1 MRMSAVAGELGAD
14 GFGWATPEITA
25 ATAFERQVASA
36 PENLAIVSGETSL
49 TYGALNRKADAIAA
63 ALAALPSPLDR
74 PIVLLIGSEIAL
86 AAAMLGALKAG
97 RIFIPLALNA
107 PAAWVSQVI
116 ADSGASH
123 ILADSA
129 THDFAKRVAEN
140 GVGVLNA
147 DDVSAATEPF
157 VSKHLLSATDPA
169 YVVYTSGSTGRP
181 KGVVCNHRPVVRT
194 SIGRAAILGMKPG
207 DRYANAR
214 SSGVSSGIHNTL
226 LPLTTGGCLL
236 PFDLHKNGLQK
247 FAAWLIAQKISY
259 VSFSGS
265 LFRTW
270 TSSLDPNVRF
280 PDLRILSATGEPVYA
295 QDVAAAI
302 PHLVGDWCISHSYAS
317 TETGIIA
324 VNPIRASRLPEAG
337 IVPPGWPVAGHEI
350 SIEDEGGS
358 PVPFG
363 NAGEIVIRSRSL
375 ALGYWKNPELTEKV
389 FTPDPRGDG
398 LRIYRTGDLGRLR
411 PDGMLQHLGRIG
423 RRVKV
428 RGYSVEPFE
437 VECALRRIEGVRDAA
452 VILRKDGEEEAH
464 LVGYVVASD
473 SSPAGLRGELAKDLP
488 SHMVPSDI
496 ILLDNLPMNASG
508 KIDRAALPIPERKSD
523 SVVEQR
529 APTNDGERIVAAI
542 LADVLGRSSIGID
555 DDFYDL
561 GGTSLQAFLT
571 FARIS
576 TRLGRDLPPTMM
588 MEAPTAAKLAALFRT
603 STPAIPPALIS
614 FREGGALT
622 PLFVVHARLGNI
634 MFVKNIVR
642 DLKSD
647 RPVYGIQPPPL
658 DGKHRI
664 PKTIEE
670 IAAGYLADIR
680 KVQAK
685 GPYFLAGYSWGG
697 RLAFEIAQQLN
708 AQGERVAFLGLI
720 DTMFDFTREVAGETK
735 EARVQRHMQALK
747 SQAIGPYLIRRIRK
761 TAAHYAANTSLMA
774 RFLPNYVR
782 MRLRLPIPYTRRL
795 DVYSYVYSSA
805 TRRYTLHPYSGPVTM
820 FAAKGREE
828 YQRARWSRVA
838 KGELTVHEITGA
850 HFEMVEPPHSTF
862 LAAKFDESLA
872 RVDAQAKPQ
881 A

>member
-1 MRMSAVAGELGAD
+1 MRMSAIAGEFGAGDFGSVTPELTIPAGFERHVISAPNDLAIVAGE
-14 GFGWATPEITA
+14 I
-25 ATAFERQVASA
+25 
-36 PENLAIVSGETSL
+36 SL
-49 TYGALNRKADAIAA
+49 TYAALNKKADGIAA
-63 ALAALPSPLDR
+63 SLAALPSPPDS
-74 PIVLLIGSEIAL
+74 PIVLLIGSEITR
-86 AAAMLGALKAG
+86 AAAMMGVLKAG

-107 PAAWVSQVI
+107 PDAWVSQVL
-116 ADSGASH
+116 ADSGTSY
-123 ILADSA
+123 ILADSS
-129 THDFAKRVAEN
+129 THAFAKRVAEN
-140 GVGVLNA
+140 GVAVLDA
-147 DDVSAATEPF
+147 DAFDDSAEPF
-157 VSKHLLSATDPA
+157 VSTRPLSPDDPA

-181 KGVVCNHRPVVRT
+181 KGVVCSHRPVVRT
-194 SIGRAAILGMKPG
+194 SFSRTAILDLKRGY
-207 DRYANAR
+207 RFANAR

-226 LPLTTGGCLL
+226 LPLFTGGCLL

-247 FAAWLIAQKISY
+247 FASWLISQKINY

-270 TSSLDPNVRF
+270 TSSLDKNVRF
-280 PDLRILSATGEPVYA
+280 PDLRILSATGEPLYA
-295 QDVAAAI
+295 QDVAAAV
-302 PHLVGDWCISHSYAS
+302 PHLVNDWRISHSYAS

-324 VNPIRASRLPEAG
+324 VNPIKASNLPEAG
-337 IVPPGWPVAGHEI
+337 IVPAGRPVDGQEI
-350 SIEDEGGS
+350 SIEDENES
-358 PVPFG
+358 PVPPG
-363 NAGEIVIRSRSL
+363 EAGEIVIRSRFL
-375 ALGYWKNPELTEKV
+375 ALGYWKNPELTDKV
-389 FTPDPRGDG
+389 FKPDPRGGG

-411 PDGMLQHLGRIG
+411 PDGMLEHLGRTG

-437 VECALRRIEGVRDAA
+437 VECALRRVDGVRDAA
-452 VILRKDGEEEAH
+452 VILRKDGDEEAR
-464 LVGYVVASD
+464 LVGYVVASGQAP
-473 SSPAGLRGELAKDLP
+473 SAVRGELAKDLP

-496 ILLDNLPMNASG
+496 IMLDALPMNASG
-508 KIDRAALPIPERKSD
+508 KINRAALPAPQRQSNATA
-523 SVVEQR
+523 EQR
-529 APTNDGERIVAAI
+529 APTNDDERIVAAI

-561 GGTSLQAFLT
+561 GGTSLQAFLA

-576 TRLGRDLPPTMM
+576 MKLGRDLPPTMM
-588 MEAPTAAKLAALFRT
+588 MEAPTAAKLAKLFRAPA
-603 STPAIPPALIS
+603 PAIPPALIS
-614 FREGGALT
+614 FRAGGALT

-720 DTMFDFTREVAGETK
+720 DTMFDSTHEIAAETK
-735 EARVQRHMQALK
+735 EARVQRHMQALR
-747 SQAIGPYLIRRIRK
+747 SQAIGPYLMRRIRK
-761 TAAHYAANTSLMA
+761 TATYYVNRTGLMA
-774 RFLPNYVR
+774 RFLPNYLR
-782 MRLRLPIPYTRRL
+782 MRLGLPIPYTRRL

-805 TRRYTLHPYSGPVTM
+805 TRRYMLRPYIGPITM
-820 FAAKGREE
+820 FAAKDRKE
-828 YQRARWSRVA
+828 YQRVRWSRVA
-838 KGELTVHEITGA
+838 KGKLNVHEITGA
-850 HFEMVEPPHSTF
+850 HFEMVEPPHSTV
-862 LAAKFDESLA
+862 LAAKFDECLE
-872 RVDAQAKPQ
+872 RVDA
-881 A
+881 